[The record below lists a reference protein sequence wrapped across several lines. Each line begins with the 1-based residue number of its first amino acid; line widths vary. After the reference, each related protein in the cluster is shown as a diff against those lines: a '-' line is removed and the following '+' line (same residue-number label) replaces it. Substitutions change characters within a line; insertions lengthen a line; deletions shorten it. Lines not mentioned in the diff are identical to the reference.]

1 VSNPYNLFFTDKTNV
16 FAERPCNYLL
26 LILSASLQKLFFCS
40 LEYNLKP
47 QNVLVMMKKLF
58 ALCTIVFALSAV
70 TYAQPGGGGNPE
82 ERAKRQK
89 EMIRP
94 QLMDKTKLTED
105 QANKVIDAYQKAQQ
119 ETRAV
124 RMNADLSDD
133 DKKAKVKEINEAR
146 TASLKAIPLTD
157 DQIKS
162 VESFYQEMRKNMPQR
177 GGGGN

>member
-1 VSNPYNLFFTDKTNV
+1 
-16 FAERPCNYLL
+16 
-26 LILSASLQKLFFCS
+26 
-40 LEYNLKP
+40 
-47 QNVLVMMKKLF
+47 MMKKLL
-58 ALCTIVFALSAV
+58 AVCAIVFALSAAA
-70 TYAQPGGGGNPE
+70 YAQPGGGGGNPE

-94 QLMDKTKLTED
+94 LLVEKTKLTED

-146 TASLKAIPLTD
+146 TTALKAIPLTE

-162 VESFYQEMRKNMPQR
+162 VESFYEEMRKNMPQR
-177 GGGGN
+177 GGGGGGN